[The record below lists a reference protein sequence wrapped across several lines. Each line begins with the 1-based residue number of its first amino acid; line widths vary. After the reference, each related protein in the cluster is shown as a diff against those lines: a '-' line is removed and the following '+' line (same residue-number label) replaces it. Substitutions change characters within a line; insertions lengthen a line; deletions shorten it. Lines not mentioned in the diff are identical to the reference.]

1 MYLNIKAYFCDASA
15 KAFMK
20 LIKGHIRYYER
31 KGAQLKDIR
40 KLTELLFPLTKFL
53 CIQKTHVS

>member
-1 MYLNIKAYFCDASA
+1 MYLNIKAYFSNASA

-20 LIKGHIRYYER
+20 VIMIV

-40 KLTELLFPLTKFL
+40 
-53 CIQKTHVS
+53 